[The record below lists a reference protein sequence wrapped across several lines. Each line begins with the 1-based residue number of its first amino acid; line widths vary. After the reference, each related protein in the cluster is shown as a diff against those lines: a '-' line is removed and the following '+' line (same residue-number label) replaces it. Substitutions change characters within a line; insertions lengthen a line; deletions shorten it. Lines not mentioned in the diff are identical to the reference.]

1 VSPDQWSMEPL
12 DADGN
17 RPTPGGQNSRLRAGP
32 KDQRKFCGKSEGM
45 GLTTAVGIMLPHR
58 KREADMPPHILT
70 VFNQLFEELK
80 SMKQQQW
87 TITNYGLL
95 ILAAIYAV
103 KLSGLPHSQTYLKIL
118 AGATAVLG
126 SSFLLWV
133 QYNMV
138 GTRWRLDTVHKKF
151 FTSSELEAIGWTDKE
166 IWKLQYRPWR
176 RKLAYWCRGLE
187 FTVPLILVLLVGAIL
202 VCFAL

>member
-1 VSPDQWSMEPL
+1 
-12 DADGN
+12 
-17 RPTPGGQNSRLRAGP
+17 
-32 KDQRKFCGKSEGM
+32 
-45 GLTTAVGIMLPHR
+45 
-58 KREADMPPHILT
+58 MPSHILT
-70 VFNQLFEELK
+70 VFNQLFEELR

-103 KLSGLPHSQTYLKIL
+103 KLSGVPHSQTYLKIL

-126 SSFLLWV
+126 SSFLLCV

-138 GTRWRLDTVHKKF
+138 GTRWRLDTVHNKF
-151 FTSSELEAIGWTDKE
+151 FISSELEAIGWTDKE

>member
-1 VSPDQWSMEPL
+1 
-12 DADGN
+12 
-17 RPTPGGQNSRLRAGP
+17 
-32 KDQRKFCGKSEGM
+32 
-45 GLTTAVGIMLPHR
+45 MLPHR

-70 VFNQLFEELK
+70 VSNQLFEELK

>member
-1 VSPDQWSMEPL
+1 
-12 DADGN
+12 
-17 RPTPGGQNSRLRAGP
+17 
-32 KDQRKFCGKSEGM
+32 
-45 GLTTAVGIMLPHR
+45 
-58 KREADMPPHILT
+58 MPPHILA
-70 VFNQLFEELK
+70 VFNQLFEELR

-103 KLSGLPHSQTYLKIL
+103 KLSGVPHSQTYLKIL

-126 SSFLLWV
+126 SGFLLWV
-133 QYNMV
+133 QYDMV
-138 GTRWRLDTVHKKF
+138 GTRWRLDTVHNKF
-151 FTSSELEAIGWTDKE
+151 FISSELEAIGWTDKE